1 MDKKW
6 ELWWEKILIR
16 IQNQDNLTQEEVRK
30 GWGYLWGEWKN
41 IEKGFV
47 TKKFLPEKLRM
58 LMSLKSIDP
67 LTVLIAPTFLTG
79 IFAKGITVM
88 EMKGFI
94 QSFKDNDWFNG
105 YQDVKPFS
113 QNLIYTNGFGGD
125 EIKTVNVSTPSIIMA
140 AAAGA
145 NVLKMGS
152 HSYFGA
158 SGAGNF
164 TDNIGY
170 KAITLPESVETAF
183 IISRAAYI
191 NGESAAD
198 AKTQD
203 IATFMSKVP
212 NGMHIMKAL
221 FYPFRFHILCFDFF
235 QAPFQQRGISV
246 PDTELV
252 GELVAELCS
261 STKKGMIVYGTDD
274 KGLSL
279 DEVSNVGMT
288 KITLIEENKVKDTI
302 YTTPEDWGVKHR
314 NVEDITLSDFDN
326 RLKITLESMVG
337 KREDGFSDLLVINAA
352 QYLFLNGMVDTFK
365 KGTDLIKQS
374 IANGSVREELL
385 KFVESTN
392 GNLAMIEKELANIK

>member
-1 MDKKW
+1 MDKQW

-30 GWGYLWGEWKN
+30 GWSYLWNEWKS

-47 TKKFLPEKLRM
+47 NMKFLPKKLQM
-58 LMSLKSIDP
+58 LMALKSIDP
-67 LTVLIAPTFLTG
+67 FTILVAPTFLTG
-79 IFAKGITVM
+79 IFAKGITID

-94 QSFKDNDWFNG
+94 QSFKDNGWFG
-105 YQDVKPFS
+105 GFQDVKSFS
-113 QNLIYTNGFGGD
+113 DNLIYTNGFGGD
-125 EIKTVNVSTPSIIMA
+125 EIRTVNVSTPSIIMA

-170 KAITLPESVETAF
+170 QAITTPEAVDTAF
-183 IISRAAYI
+183 TMSRAAYI

-203 IATFMSKVP
+203 IATFMSQVP

-235 QAPFQQRGISV
+235 QAPYQQRGISV
-246 PDTELV
+246 SNTELV
-252 GELVAELCS
+252 GELIVELC
-261 STKKGMIVYGTDD
+261 TYIKKGMVVYGMDEE
-274 KGLSL
+274 GHSL
-279 DEVSNVGMT
+279 DEVSNVGTT
-288 KITLIEENKVKDTI
+288 KITMIEDNRVKDTI
-302 YTTPEDWGVKHR
+302 YTTPEDWGVKR
-314 NVEDITLSDFDN
+314 RKTEEITLSKSDD
-326 RLKITLESMVG
+326 RLRITLESMTG
-337 KREDGFSDLLVINAA
+337 KRDDGYSDLLIINAA
-352 QYLFLNGMVDTFK
+352 QYLFLNGMADTFQ

-374 IANGSVREELL
+374 IANGSVTEELI
-385 KFVESTN
+385 KFVKSTN
-392 GNLAMIEKELANIK
+392 GDLTLIEKGLSNIK